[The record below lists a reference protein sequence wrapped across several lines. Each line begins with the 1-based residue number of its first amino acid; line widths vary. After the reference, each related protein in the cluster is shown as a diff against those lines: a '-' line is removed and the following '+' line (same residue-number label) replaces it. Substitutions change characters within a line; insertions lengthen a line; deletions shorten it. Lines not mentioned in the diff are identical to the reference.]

1 MMYVYDILLN
11 FTDGKIFNF
20 YEWKEDDL
28 IDHIKKIPL
37 YRVNSK
43 TIDDFINN
51 DFLVTCD
58 FIEKIKGK
66 TLVYK
71 NKNIILY
78 GCLFSDNN
86 RVVAVEFNDLGESIY
101 KSFLIVDE
109 EDDVCNDAYSLEY
122 IDIDYKI
129 YKKNSDNL
137 SSIFLTRSE
146 AFKQKYLISEINY
159 LYKNNM
165 KDKFKFL
172 FLEIFDNYNDDI
184 SINYNNFISEI
195 INNYDKRFDH
205 LYDTVRLSYSKKDKL
220 I

>member
-205 LYDTVRLSYSKKDKL
+205 LYDTVRLSYSKKK
-220 I
+220 IS

>member
-11 FTDGKIFNF
+11 FPDGKIFNF

-205 LYDTVRLSYSKKDKL
+205 LYDTVRLSYSKKR
-220 I
+220 